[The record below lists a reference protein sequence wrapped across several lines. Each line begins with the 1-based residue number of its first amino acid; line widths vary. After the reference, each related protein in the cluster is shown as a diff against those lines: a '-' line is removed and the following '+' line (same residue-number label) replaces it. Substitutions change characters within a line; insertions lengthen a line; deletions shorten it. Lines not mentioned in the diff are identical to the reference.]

1 MASLPVN
8 LVVACTDKKS
18 ARPLPELKLREY
30 CGLVDTHE
38 RVRTW
43 VAALRKNGAPLRA
56 AADLYVGDHWQVA
69 KALHDSPPHGVT
81 PRLWV
86 MSAGYGLIDA
96 STLVRSYSATFAT
109 GHEDSVVTGT
119 DDGPVGT
126 VSRTWWEALTS
137 EWGRVSRSASGRTA
151 TSAVAVTQRSL
162 TEVAEAYPATPMLI
176 VGSAAYVG
184 AVADDLLAAAAT
196 LRSPELLSVFSTG
209 DGDGL
214 RAVECHR
221 VRYDGRLQAP
231 DAETD
236 RSYLGGAY
244 PSLNIRAAGEALRT
258 AAETRLR
265 CPALQEYFANLMS
278 SQPDL
283 RQYARTRATP
293 DDVAD
298 FIRRELSRDPGA
310 PYTRLLRAFRDGG
323 SAFEYTRFRE
333 IFRRIKRGTHAP
345 AVRESVTA

>member
-1 MASLPVN
+1 MPSLPVN

-18 ARPLPELKLREY
+18 ARPAPELKLRGY
-30 CGLVDTHE
+30 RGLVDMHE

-69 KALHDSPPHGVT
+69 KAIRDTPPHGVT

-96 STLVRSYSATFAT
+96 GTPVRAYSATFAT
-109 GHEDSVVTGT
+109 GHVDSVVTRAETGS
-119 DDGPVGT
+119 VGT
-126 VSRTWWEALTS
+126 VSRRWWDVLTS
-137 EWGRVSRSASGRTA
+137 EWGRVSSTGAGRTIS
-151 TSAVAVTQRSL
+151 SAVAVTQRSL
-162 TEVAEAYPATPMLI
+162 AEIAELYPATPMLI
-176 VGSAAYVG
+176 VGSAAYIS
-184 AVADDLLAAAAT
+184 AVAEDLLAAATA

-231 DAETD
+231 DRKTD

-244 PSLNIRAAGEALRT
+244 PSLNIRAAREALST

-278 SQPDL
+278 SQPAL
-283 RQYARTRATP
+283 RQYARARATP
-293 DDVAD
+293 DDVAA
-298 FIRRELSRDPGA
+298 FIRRELLRDPGA

-323 SAFEYTRFRE
+323 NAFEYTRFRE
-333 IFRRIKRGTHAP
+333 IFQRIKRGTNAS
-345 AVRESVTA
+345 VMRRSVTV